1 MPYASIIASSLQ
13 LNACAPP
20 LSPNA
25 RRIIATIISLAAKTL
40 RDRDRDISALPP
52 AVPALFSFAIHP
64 SRIATE
70 RELRNASS
78 SESEF
83 ASHRLPKIVISAP
96 VSTLISGWSLVQRPP

>member
-20 LSPNA
+20 LSPNG
-25 RRIIATIISLAAKTL
+25 RRIIATIISLAAKTF
-40 RDRDRDISALPP
+40 RDRDISALPP

-96 VSTLISGWSLVQRPP
+96 VSTPTSGWSLVQRPP

>member
-1 MPYASIIASSLQ
+1 MPYASIIASSFQ

-20 LSPNA
+20 LSPNG

-40 RDRDRDISALPP
+40 RDRDISALPP
-52 AVPALFSFAIHP
+52 TVPALFSFAIHP

-96 VSTLISGWSLVQRPP
+96 VSTPTSGWSLVQRPP